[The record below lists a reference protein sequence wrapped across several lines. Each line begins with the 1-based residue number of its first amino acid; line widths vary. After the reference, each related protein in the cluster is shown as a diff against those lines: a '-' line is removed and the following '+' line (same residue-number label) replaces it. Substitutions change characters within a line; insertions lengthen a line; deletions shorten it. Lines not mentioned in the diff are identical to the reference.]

1 MSVTIQCDGR
11 IDISSNDHHLK
22 IVHKNAEIMLCRAR
36 RCYDVSF
43 TLDVS
48 MRKPISRIFIEEI
61 EVGTIYGRTAVY
73 FEFPYELRKIA
84 LETFEDLVEVMNR
97 LGLVDLASQRTE

>member
-11 IDISSNDHHLK
+11 IEISSNDHTLK
-22 IVHKNAEIMLCRAR
+22 IVHKNAEIVLCRAR
-36 RCYDVSF
+36 RHYDVSF

-61 EVGTIYGRTAVY
+61 DIATKCGLTAVY

-97 LGLVDLASQRTE
+97 LGLVDLASQREE